1 MYNLDKIPSRLK
13 YYLLEYKDKNMDDY
27 MSKFGT
33 RRLHDLT
40 LEELREYFYLASRKD
55 LNKFLSDGKNKGAV
69 GTDG

>member
-33 RRLHDLT
+33 RRLHDLS
-40 LEELREYFYLASRKD
+40 LEELKEYFLLASQKD
-55 LNKFLSDGKNKGAV
+55 LTKFLSDVKNER
-69 GTDG
+69 